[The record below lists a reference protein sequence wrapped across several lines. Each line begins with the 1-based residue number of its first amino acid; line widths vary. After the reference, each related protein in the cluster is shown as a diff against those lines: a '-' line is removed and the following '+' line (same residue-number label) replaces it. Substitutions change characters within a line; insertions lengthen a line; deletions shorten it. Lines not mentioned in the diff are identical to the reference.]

1 MYKFLLRPKWIATHL
16 LVITLMV
23 VMVNLA
29 SWQVNRHQ
37 ERKDFNATLVQRFD
51 SPIRPLDELLQ
62 SGEPADIEWMPT
74 ALTGT
79 YLQGEDISL
88 VNVSQNGAAGYDAI
102 TPLLLSDGK
111 VVLVNRGFLPLASDF
126 PPAPTGEISLLGRVR
141 ATSERRTG
149 EVSDPV
155 TGELTDV
162 QRIDIARLQQQIEGE
177 LVLVYVQLLK
187 STPAEPSSLSTI
199 VDPDFS
205 NGPHLSYT
213 VQWLLFT
220 LCAAGGWVALVR
232 REVTKQKA
240 A

>member
-29 SWQVNRHQ
+29 SWQLNRHQ

-74 ALTGT
+74 AITGT

-111 VVLVNRGFLPLASDF
+111 VVLVNRGFLPLAGEF

-141 ATSERRTG
+141 ASSERRTG
-149 EVSDPV
+149 ELSDPA

-177 LVLVYVQLLK
+177 LVPVYVQLLK

>member
-29 SWQVNRHQ
+29 SWQLNRHQ

-102 TPLLLSDGK
+102 TPLLLGDGK
-111 VVLVNRGFLPLASDF
+111 VVLVNRGFLPLASEF

-149 EVSDPV
+149 EVSDSV

-162 QRIDIARLQQQIEGE
+162 QRIDIARLQQQIEGD
-177 LVLVYVQLLK
+177 LVPVYVQLLK

-220 LCAAGGWVALVR
+220 LCTAGGWVALVR